1 VDHDLNVVGALLVA
15 LGDGMRDAAE
25 EAAGMG
31 GAFPAAL
38 VALHEWAGGRTI
50 ETLAGGLRLSHSRT
64 VRVIDRLESA
74 GLARRARD
82 PVDGRGVLVDLTP
95 AGRRAGQ
102 RVLDARAAVLQHAL
116 RSLDDDERRELAMLA
131 ERLLADATGS
141 RRAARTIC
149 RLCDA
154 HACGHHD
161 GRCPVTR
168 AADALEAR

>member
-1 VDHDLNVVGALLVA
+1 
-15 LGDGMRDAAE
+15 
-25 EAAGMG
+25 
-31 GAFPAAL
+31 
-38 VALHEWAGGRTI
+38 
-50 ETLAGGLRLSHSRT
+50 
-64 VRVIDRLESA
+64 
-74 GLARRARD
+74 
-82 PVDGRGVLVDLTP
+82 VLVDLTA